1 LKNAYIL
8 SWLYF
13 VILGLLNP
21 VYGYGILFAVFVVLP
36 TVIRDFQNKS
46 NMSTNKK
53 VALGGTQMKIMY
65 VIDAGPVN
73 GGAPISTSILAN
85 QFAGDDNEVIMV
97 MPKNKD
103 TEILDKRIKRIELAR
118 FSDYFPL
125 DVFIQ

>member
-1 LKNAYIL
+1 MFFRKFRRYILKNISDISLKNAYIL

-53 VALGGTQMKIMY
+53 VALGGTQNEDY
-65 VIDAGPVN
+65 VCD
-73 GGAPISTSILAN
+73 
-85 QFAGDDNEVIMV
+85 
-97 MPKNKD
+97 
-103 TEILDKRIKRIELAR
+103 
-118 FSDYFPL
+118 
-125 DVFIQ
+125 